1 MFKSVMTPIGRG
13 RMTNP
18 RGAFPLVSLLTSSS
32 LRYTTTL
39 PNGAAVDTRNSTN
52 NWSQG
57 YRIINSDSRLHQN
70 VSRLTLNEVNAG
82 SGPA

>member
-18 RGAFPLVSLLTSSS
+18 HDLFPLVSLLTSS
-32 LRYTTTL
+32 LQQHYRMGRLLILVTL
-39 PNGAAVDTRNSTN
+39 TD

-70 VSRLTLNEVNAG
+70 VSRLNLNEFNAG

>member
-1 MFKSVMTPIGRG
+1 MSKSVMTPIGRG

-18 RGAFPLVSLLTSSS
+18 HGPFPLVSLLTSS
-32 LRYTTTL
+32 LYTTL

-57 YRIINSDSRLHQN
+57 YRIINSDSELHQN